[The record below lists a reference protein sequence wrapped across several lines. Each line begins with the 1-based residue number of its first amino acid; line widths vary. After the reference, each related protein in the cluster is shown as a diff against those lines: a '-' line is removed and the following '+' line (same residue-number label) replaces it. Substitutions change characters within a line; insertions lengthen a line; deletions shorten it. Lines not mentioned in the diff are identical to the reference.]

1 MIGASPRSEQD
12 VQELRQVS
20 YWLWA
25 VLLASVYYSA
35 AKASLL
41 LAIPPGYATAVWPP
55 SGIALAALLLLGTR
69 YWPGIWIGAAAA
81 NLTVES
87 SFPAAAVIASG
98 NTLEAL
104 AGALLIRRVIA
115 SANPLARGEDVV
127 KFVAVAALCPVL
139 AATTG
144 MIPLS
149 LAHAL
154 PGPELFRNWWTW
166 WQGDAAGMIIVA
178 PLILTWWEGSSFR
191 WSPGKILEAACL
203 AALLL
208 CATWVTFGSGAPGK
222 NPYPLTFLIAP
233 FIIWAAFRFGQREV
247 ATANTIVCGLAVW
260 YTVEQRSPFASFP
273 LNESLLL
280 LLAFASTVVVTG
292 LVLSAALGERGKAA
306 ESRLSESEERFQLM
320 VRNVSD
326 YAIYMVDPDGRVAT
340 WNAGAEHIKG
350 YRMEEV
356 LGTHF
361 SRFYT
366 DEDALKGKPQDLLA
380 RAAAEGRYQDE
391 GWRLRKD
398 GTKFWA
404 SVVITTIRDPDGKL
418 LGFSKVVHDLT
429 ERKRAESDLMGAKA
443 LAEKASQA
451 KSEFLAKM
459 SHELRTPLNSLMILA
474 KLLVDNATRN
484 LTPKQVQ
491 YAQVIHEAGRD
502 LLALI
507 NDLLDLAKIES
518 GTPLRLQVAEASLEG
533 VKEQLERAF
542 AQVARDAGL
551 SFETVLEDGLPEA
564 IETDK
569 QRLQQILRNLLSNAF
584 KFTKEGGVAMRI
596 GPASSGWTP
605 GTARLDGAD
614 GVVAFS
620 ITDTGMGIPE
630 DMRGAIFEAFQRV
643 DGKARGNVGGAG
655 LGLSIS
661 RELAHRLG
669 GEIRIDSFPGRGSTF
684 TLYLP
689 RVLVDEERMLID

>member
-1 MIGASPRSEQD
+1 MIGASPSAEQD

-25 VLLASVYYSA
+25 VLLASVYYSV

-55 SGIALAALLLLGTR
+55 SGIAIAALLLLGTR

-87 SFPAAAVIASG
+87 SFSAAAVIASG

-104 AGALLIRRVIA
+104 AGAVLIRRVIA
-115 SANPLARGEDVV
+115 SPNPLARGEDVV
-127 KFVAVAALCPVL
+127 KFVAVAALCPIV
-139 AATTG
+139 AATTALA
-144 MIPLS
+144 PLS
-149 LAHAL
+149 LAHSL
-154 PGPELFRNWWTW
+154 HGPELFRNWWTW
-166 WQGDAAGMIIVA
+166 WQGDAAGMIVVA

-191 WSPGKILEAACL
+191 WSLRKILEAVCL

-247 ATANTIVCGLAVW
+247 ATANAVVCGLAVW

-273 LNESLLL
+273 LNEALLL
-280 LLAFASTVVVTG
+280 LLAFASTLVVTG
-292 LVLSAALGERGKAA
+292 LVLSAALGERRKTA
-306 ESRLSESEERFQLM
+306 ESRLSESEQRFQLM

-326 YAIYMVDPDGRVAT
+326 YAIFMLDPDGRIAT
-340 WNAGAEHIKG
+340 WNAGAERIKG
-350 YRMEEV
+350 YRAEEV
-356 LGTHF
+356 LDTHF
-361 SRFYT
+361 SRFYP
-366 DEDALKGKPQDLLA
+366 DEDALRGKPQDMLA
-380 RAAAEGRYQDE
+380 GAAAEGRNEDE

-404 SVVITTIRDPDGKL
+404 SVVITAMRDPDGKL
-418 LGFSKVVHDLT
+418 IGFSKVVRDLT
-429 ERKRAESDLMGAKA
+429 ERKRAESELIGAKA
-443 LAEKASQA
+443 IAEKANQA

-459 SHELRTPLNSLMILA
+459 SHELRTPLNSLLILA
-474 KLLVDNATRN
+474 KLLADNASKN
-484 LTPKQVQ
+484 LTAKQVQ
-491 YAQVIHEAGRD
+491 YAHVIHEAGRD

-518 GTPLRLQVAEASLEG
+518 GAPIRLQVAEASLAG
-533 VKEQLERAF
+533 VKDQLERAF
-542 AQVARDAGL
+542 AQVAQDAGL
-551 SFETVLEDGLPEA
+551 HFETEIQDGLPEA
-564 IETDK
+564 IQTDA

-584 KFTKEGGVAMRI
+584 KFTKEGGVIMRI

-605 GTARLDGAD
+605 GVDGLDGAE

-620 ITDTGMGIPE
+620 ISDTGVGIPE
-630 DMRGAIFEAFQRV
+630 RRQESIFDAFQRV
-643 DGKARGNVGGAG
+643 DGSDFVGAG

-661 RELAHRLG
+661 RELAQRLK
-669 GEIRIDSFPGRGSTF
+669 GEIRVVSAPGRGSTF

-689 RVLVDEERMLID
+689 HKFGERQLTH